1 MGKKEKINYV
11 RHGNKAFA
19 HTSVGCYTYEISSDP
34 KGFDGMNVVPLYGNL
49 RQRRPFH
56 VLDKEIVMYGDG
68 NNYPDQLRRILDENN
83 LMPELIQKQ
92 TDLLWGQ
99 GPALYRIEHNDGKR
113 TRVWEEDPEIM
124 SWLDTWDYRKYLMQA
139 IINFRTTNGH
149 FTKYYRNRG
158 LRTGRKPM
166 ITELRQ
172 ESPVFSRLEWPDE
185 YWNVCNII
193 VGDFE
198 MPGLLGLRSYPVFDP
213 TDPFAYPVSMSYDN
227 MYTFAM
233 DHEYPRAAWHGTI
246 PWIKLSSSI
255 VKVLN
260 SFNLNAAAI
269 KYHVTS
275 PAIYWEQK
283 EELLRKQCQEEDIE
297 YTDDMLEDLKDETFK
312 KITEALS
319 GADKVGKMVTTESIF
334 DQQSGQYVG
343 WKIEALDQK
352 VKDYIDAQLN
362 IAERAQFE
370 TTSGAGV
377 HPALSN
383 LSKDGNLP
391 SGSEQ
396 LYAFKLYLATGID
409 IPEMIVT
416 RPFNNTLRSNFMGTQ
431 YRIGFYHEN
440 VMTEEA
446 TSPANRMKN
455 NTAGNP
461 AATVP
466 QN

>member
-1 MGKKEKINYV
+1 MAKKEKINYV
-11 RHGNKAFA
+11 RQGNKAFA
-19 HTSVGCYTYEISSDP
+19 HTSVGCYTYEISADP
-34 KGFDGMNVVPLYGNL
+34 RGWDGMNVVPIYGNL

-56 VLDKEIVMYGDG
+56 VLDKEIIMYGDG

-99 GPALYRIEHNDGKR
+99 GPALYRIEHNDGR
-113 TRVWEEDPEIM
+113 RSRVWEEDKDIM
-124 SWLDTWDYRKYLMQA
+124 AWLETWDYYKYLMQA
-139 IINFRTTNGH
+139 IINYRTINGH
-149 FTKYYRNRG
+149 FTKIYRNKGSRIG
-158 LRTGRKPM
+158 NKAI

-172 ESPVFSRLEWPDE
+172 ESPVFCRLEWPDDN
-185 YWNVCNII
+185 WNVNNII

-198 MPGLLGLRSYPVFDP
+198 MPGLKGLRSYPVFDP
-213 TDPFAYPVSMSYDN
+213 ANPFAVPVAMRYDN

-233 DHEYPRAAWHGTI
+233 DHEYSRAAWHGSI

-255 VKVLN
+255 AKVLN
-260 SFNLNAAAI
+260 SFNLNSAAI

-283 EELLRKQCQEEDIE
+283 EEQLRKQCQEENIE

-334 DQQSGQYVG
+334 DQNSNTYVG

-409 IPEMIVT
+409 LPEMIVCKALNEAI
-416 RPFNNTLRSNFMGTQ
+416 RANFPGTQ

-466 QN
+466 QK